1 MPIGIPIALRDG
13 RSLGG
18 YAGLQG
24 PCRSDPPSDLVWG
37 RTGRLEAAL
46 ATDKTDI
53 VPVAARE
60 WLNSTFHFRVRSPG
74 VLFPGADIPRVRLAR
89 PRTGLR
95 PAEMEIEKWRAE
107 TGA

>member
-1 MPIGIPIALRDG
+1 MNSPFLTGLDWRPIARKGAKPARMPIGIPIALRDG

-24 PCRSDPPSDLVWG
+24 PCRSDPPSDLVWAA
-37 RTGRLEAAL
+37 RGRLEAAL

-60 WLNSTFHFRVRSPG
+60 WLNSTLHSEAGFRG
-74 VLFPGADIPRVRLAR
+74 GY
-89 PRTGLR
+89 
-95 PAEMEIEKWRAE
+95 
-107 TGA
+107 